1 MFGQMQDVPLLMNRV
16 LDHAMV
22 NHSERE
28 IVSRLVEGNIHR
40 ETYAELHLRARKLSQ
55 ALQSLGMGEQDVI
68 ATLAWNTHRHIEA
81 WYGITGIGGV
91 YHTLNPRLFAEQL
104 VYIIN
109 HAEDKIIFTDLTF
122 VPVLEAIEAEIPN
135 VKGIIIMTDAA
146 HMPNTSLKNVHC
158 YEDLID
164 GQNGDFNWVEV
175 DERAPCGI
183 CYTSGTT
190 GNPKGVCYTHRSN
203 VLHTLVGNS
212 ADVMGLKST
221 DSIMPV
227 VPMFHANAWGLAL
240 SAPAAGSKIVNPGPN
255 MDGESIY
262 QLLTDEEVTFT
273 AAVPTVW
280 LMLLQHLE
288 GNNLKLPML
297 KDVTIGG
304 SAVPRVMLEKF
315 ERDYEVSVKHAWGMT
330 ELSPLGTIA
339 SFKAGMENMNFDQQ
353 MDIKVKQGR
362 APFGVEMK
370 ITDDEGNELPRDGKA
385 FGHLMVKGPFIVGE
399 YIKGDG
405 GQILDAD
412 GFFDTG
418 DVATIDALGFM
429 QITDRSKDVIK
440 SGGEWIS
447 SIEIENVAVGCDG
460 VTEAAVIGLPH
471 PKWDE
476 RPLLII
482 IKDEG
487 AELSKEDVLAY
498 LEGKIAKWWMP
509 DDVTFVDEI
518 PHTATGK
525 IQKLTL
531 REQFSD
537 YQLPDAK
544 GAAE

>member
-1 MFGQMQDVPLLMNRV
+1 
-16 LDHAMV
+16 
-22 NHSERE
+22 
-28 IVSRLVEGNIHR
+28 
-40 ETYAELHLRARKLSQ
+40 
-55 ALQSLGMGEQDVI
+55 
-68 ATLAWNTHRHIEA
+68 
-81 WYGITGIGGV
+81 
-91 YHTLNPRLFAEQL
+91 
-104 VYIIN
+104 
-109 HAEDKIIFTDLTF
+109 
-122 VPVLEAIEAEIPN
+122 
-135 VKGIIIMTDAA
+135 
-146 HMPNTSLKNVHC
+146 
-158 YEDLID
+158 
-164 GQNGDFNWVEV
+164 
-175 DERAPCGI
+175 
-183 CYTSGTT
+183 
-190 GNPKGVCYTHRSN
+190 
-203 VLHTLVGNS
+203 LVGNS

-262 QLLTDEEVTFT
+262 QLLTDEAVTFT

-280 LMLLQHLE
+280 LMLLQHME
-288 GNNLKLPML
+288 ANDLKLPVL

-315 ERDYEVSVKHAWGMT
+315 ERDYGVSVKHAWGMT

-339 SFKAGMENMNFDQQ
+339 SFKSGMENMTFDEQ

-362 APFGVEMK
+362 APYGVEMK
-370 ITDDEGNELPRDGKA
+370 ITDDEGKELPRDGVA
-385 FGHLMVKGPFIVGE
+385 FGHLMVRGPFIVGE

-405 GQILDAD
+405 GNILDEN

-418 DVATIDALGFM
+418 DVATIDPLGFM
-429 QITDRSKDVIK
+429 QITDRAKDVIK

-447 SIEIENVAVGCDG
+447 SIEIENVAVAHES
-460 VTEAAVIGLPH
+460 VMEAAVIGLAH

-482 IKDEG
+482 VKNEG
-487 AELSKEDVLAY
+487 AEVSKEEILSF

-509 DDVTFVDEI
+509 DDVAFVDEI

-531 REQFSD
+531 RAQFAD
-537 YQLPDAK
+537 YKLPTADS
-544 GAAE
+544 AAE

>member
-1 MFGQMQDVPLLMNRV
+1 MFGQMQDVPLLMNRI

-109 HAEDKIIFTDLTF
+109 HAEDKMIFTDLTF

-146 HMPNTSLKNVHC
+146 HMPETSLKNVHC

-164 GQNGDFNWVEV
+164 SQSGDFNWVEV

-212 ADVMGLKST
+212 SDVMGLKST

-339 SFKAGMENMNFDQQ
+339 SFKSGMENMSFDQQ

-418 DVATIDALGFM
+418 DVATIDQLGFM
-429 QITDRSKDVIK
+429 QITDRAKDVIK

-447 SIEIENVAVGCDG
+447 SIEIENIAVGHEK
-460 VTEAAVIGLPH
+460 VQESAVIGIEH

-476 RPLLII
+476 RPLLVIV
-482 IKDEG
+482 KNEG
-487 AELSKEDVLAY
+487 AEVTKEEILEY

-509 DDVTFVDEI
+509 DDVAFVDEI

-531 REQFSD
+531 RQQFAD
-537 YQLPDAK
+537 YKLPTADT
-544 GAAE
+544 AAE

>member
-1 MFGQMQDVPLLMNRV
+1 
-16 LDHAMV
+16 
-22 NHSERE
+22 
-28 IVSRLVEGNIHR
+28 
-40 ETYAELHLRARKLSQ
+40 
-55 ALQSLGMGEQDVI
+55 
-68 ATLAWNTHRHIEA
+68 
-81 WYGITGIGGV
+81 
-91 YHTLNPRLFAEQL
+91 
-104 VYIIN
+104 
-109 HAEDKIIFTDLTF
+109 
-122 VPVLEAIEAEIPN
+122 
-135 VKGIIIMTDAA
+135 
-146 HMPNTSLKNVHC
+146 
-158 YEDLID
+158 
-164 GQNGDFNWVEV
+164 
-175 DERAPCGI
+175 
-183 CYTSGTT
+183 
-190 GNPKGVCYTHRSN
+190 
-203 VLHTLVGNS
+203 LVGNS

-262 QLLTDEEVTFT
+262 QLLTEEAVTFT

-280 LMLLQHLE
+280 LMLLQHME
-288 GNNLKLPML
+288 ANDLKLPVL

-339 SFKAGMENMNFDQQ
+339 SFKSGMENMTFDEQ

-370 ITDDEGNELPRDGKA
+370 ITDDDGKELPRDGVA
-385 FGHLMVKGPFIVGE
+385 FGHLMVRGPFIVGE

-405 GQILDAD
+405 GNILDEN

-418 DVATIDALGFM
+418 DVATIDPLGFM
-429 QITDRSKDVIK
+429 QITDRAKDVIK

-447 SIEIENVAVGCDG
+447 SIEIENVAVAHDS
-460 VTEAAVIGLPH
+460 VMEAAVIGLAH

-476 RPLLII
+476 RPLLVIV
-482 IKDEG
+482 KNEG
-487 AELSKEDVLAY
+487 ADVSKEEILSF

-509 DDVTFVDEI
+509 DDVAFVDEI

-531 REQFSD
+531 RAQFAD
-537 YQLPDAK
+537 YKLPTADS
-544 GAAE
+544 AAE